1 MGHHHRRGSV
11 RHLLHR
17 FVAPHSHDLS
27 GRIDPATEASSEGIR
42 AVKISLVA
50 LLATAALQG
59 VVVVMSRSVAL
70 LGDTSHNVADAL
82 TSVPL
87 WIAFSIGRRPPTRR
101 YTYGFGRAE
110 DLAGIF
116 IVLTIASSAII
127 VLVKSIDRLLH
138 PQPVHNLGLVFA
150 ASVVGF
156 VGNELVALYR
166 IRVGRKIGSA
176 ALVADGLHARI
187 DGLTSLAVMLGAAGV
202 AAGFASADAIVGLLI
217 TLAILTILKSAGR
230 DVYERLMD
238 AVSPELVDDIERTL
252 RGVEGIQDVDE
263 VRVRWIGHALRAEV
277 NITLDASLTLREGHA
292 LAVQAHHLLLHEIP
306 RLSYA
311 MVHTSPSHGG
321 GQDPHTEIAHHFAGH
336 GK

>member
-1 MGHHHRRGSV
+1 MGHDHPRGGI

-17 FVAPHSHDLS
+17 FLAPHSHDLS
-27 GRIDPATEASSEGIR
+27 GRVDPAIETSAEGIR

-50 LLATAALQG
+50 LLLTAAAQA
-59 VVVVMSRSVAL
+59 VVVLMSGSVAL
-70 LGDTSHNVADAL
+70 LGDTLHNVADAL
-82 TSVPL
+82 TAVPL
-87 WIAFSIGRRPPTRR
+87 WIAFALGRRPPTRR

-110 DLAGIF
+110 DLAGVF
-116 IVLTIASSAII
+116 IVLTIAFSAII
-127 VLVKSIDRLLH
+127 VFVESIDRLLH
-138 PQPVHNLGLVFA
+138 PQQVRDLGLVFA

-202 AAGFASADAIVGLLI
+202 AAGYPAADAIVGLLI
-217 TLAILTILKSAGR
+217 ALAILTILKSAAR

-238 AVSPELVDDIERTL
+238 AVSPELVDAIERVL
-252 RGVEGIQDVDE
+252 RGIEGVENVGE

-277 NITLDASLTLREGHA
+277 NLSLDASLTLRDGHA
-292 LAVQAHHLLLHEIP
+292 LAVHAHHVLLHEIP
-306 RLSYA
+306 RLGYA
-311 MVHTSPSHGG
+311 TVHTSPSHGAEE
-321 GQDPHTEIAHHFAGH
+321 DPHAEIAHHFAGH